1 MYLSC
6 YNLRER
12 PFQINSDPRF
22 LWLGEQHKEALAT
35 LIYGVQ
41 DQRGFLLLT
50 GDVGTGKTT
59 LVNALL
65 EKLDKSILVGNIT
78 NPKLG
83 LMGFLN
89 IVSASLGLP
98 ERPSKKEDFL
108 LGFTRFLNEKY
119 TESKYVLLII
129 DEAHT
134 LSSDHLEQIR
144 LLSNIE
150 LPERS
155 LISIFLVG
163 QNELNETLTSH
174 ECRALRQ
181 RITLISRVEP
191 LSEGETNEYIRHRLR
206 IAGRKQELFSQA
218 AVREIHHFSHGY
230 PRLINNLC
238 DHALL
243 TGYVRQSRRITPDLI
258 KECGQEM
265 LLLGEH
271 IESSPQSL
279 SGNPK
284 LAPLAHSGEQPQK
297 SGSKPLSQSGG
308 NKENLRGIQELW
320 SWMRAK
326 KRLKWAMWAFPL
338 LLILPFTA
346 IFRTD
351 LFSGRSAEMA
361 TSASDPSIIQLSPA
375 NPTSTAPPEETPDGK
390 YEESEITATE
400 VSPAVE
406 QKSLPEPEALV
417 HTSNEGKEDDPTT
430 EAMPGTEANSTLSS
444 IEDALKDRDF
454 KRGIELSEKFM
465 AGDAS
470 PPPRL
475 RALYSELLL
484 NQAEILSGKDIV
496 SSEDLLNRAVSADPK
511 NLKALLLLGKLYTGH
526 KQYDKAL
533 ETYQKAIDL
542 NPDMPGLFFNLGF
555 LYAAKDDYAHAET
568 AFTRAIELSPSYL
581 DKALFNLA
589 VVQDKQGK
597 RDASLQSLRRALEAN
612 PNNEKARELLERVE
626 DNS

>member
-6 YNLRER
+6 YNLSER

-78 NPKLG
+78 NPKLD

-134 LSSDHLEQIR
+134 LSRDHLEQIR

-163 QNELNETLTSH
+163 QNELNETLTYH

-206 IAGRKQELFSQA
+206 IAGRKRELFSQA

-243 TGYVRQSRRITPDLI
+243 TGYVRQLRRITPDLI

-265 LLLGEH
+265 LLPSEH

-279 SGNPK
+279 SGN
-284 LAPLAHSGEQPQK
+284 
-297 SGSKPLSQSGG
+297 
-308 NKENLRGIQELW
+308 RGP
-320 SWMRAK
+320 SR
-326 KRLKWAMWAFPL
+326 
-338 LLILPFTA
+338 T
-346 IFRTD
+346 FR
-351 LFSGRSAEMA
+351 G
-361 TSASDPSIIQLSPA
+361 
-375 NPTSTAPPEETPDGK
+375 TAP
-390 YEESEITATE
+390 E
-400 VSPAVE
+400 VW
-406 QKSLPEPEALV
+406 
-417 HTSNEGKEDDPTT
+417 T
-430 EAMPGTEANSTLSS
+430 
-444 IEDALKDRDF
+444 
-454 KRGIELSEKFM
+454 
-465 AGDAS
+465 
-470 PPPRL
+470 
-475 RALYSELLL
+475 
-484 NQAEILSGKDIV
+484 
-496 SSEDLLNRAVSADPK
+496 
-511 NLKALLLLGKLYTGH
+511 KAFI
-526 KQYDKAL
+526 
-533 ETYQKAIDL
+533 AISR
-542 NPDMPGLFFNLGF
+542 
-555 LYAAKDDYAHAET
+555 K
-568 AFTRAIELSPSYL
+568 
-581 DKALFNLA
+581 
-589 VVQDKQGK
+589 
-597 RDASLQSLRRALEAN
+597 
-612 PNNEKARELLERVE
+612 
-626 DNS
+626 